1 MHMYLG
7 QRNNAYFF
15 NSARFRDTNVQR
27 IQYSNSYIHLDVCKN
42 SVHVLYTLVLI
53 SRNLTELNLK
63 HARSERSNS
72 FLKYLKSVPFM
83 SLFDKCV

>member
-1 MHMYLG
+1 MHKYLG
-7 QRNNAYFF
+7 QRNNAYFL
-15 NSARFRDTNVQR
+15 RVQDLE
-27 IQYSNSYIHLDVCKN
+27 IQMCKEYNIPIAIHLDVCKN

-53 SRNLTELNLK
+53 SHNLTELNLK
-63 HARSERSNS
+63 HACSERSNS

>member
-7 QRNNAYFF
+7 QRNNAYFL
-15 NSARFRDTNVQR
+15 RVQDLE
-27 IQYSNSYIHLDVCKN
+27 IQMCKEYNIPLAIHLDVCKN

>member
-7 QRNNAYFF
+7 QRNNAYFL
-15 NSARFRDTNVQR
+15 RVQDLE
-27 IQYSNSYIHLDVCKN
+27 IQMCKEYNIPIAIHLDVCKN
-42 SVHVLYTLVLI
+42 LVHVLYTLVLI

-72 FLKYLKSVPFM
+72 FLK
-83 SLFDKCV
+83 

>member
-7 QRNNAYFF
+7 QRNNAYFL
-15 NSARFRDTNVQR
+15 RVQDLE
-27 IQYSNSYIHLDVCKN
+27 IQMCKEYNIPIAIHSDVCKN
-42 SVHVLYTLVLI
+42 LVHVLYTLVLI

-72 FLKYLKSVPFM
+72 FLK
-83 SLFDKCV
+83 

>member
-1 MHMYLG
+1 MQDLE
-7 QRNNAYFF
+7 
-15 NSARFRDTNVQR
+15 
-27 IQYSNSYIHLDVCKN
+27 IQMCKEYNIPLAIHLDVCKN

-72 FLKYLKSVPFM
+72 F
-83 SLFDKCV
+83 

>member
-7 QRNNAYFF
+7 QKNNAYFL
-15 NSARFRDTNVQR
+15 RVQDLE
-27 IQYSNSYIHLDVCKN
+27 IQMCKEYNIPIAIHLDLCKN
-42 SVHVLYTLVLI
+42 LVHVLYNLVLI

>member
-1 MHMYLG
+1 MF
-7 QRNNAYFF
+7 A
-15 NSARFRDTNVQR
+15 
-27 IQYSNSYIHLDVCKN
+27 KN
-42 SVHVLYTLVLI
+42 LVHVLYTLVLI
-53 SRNLTELNLK
+53 GRNLTELNLK